1 MKPEGLPVR
10 SYFTN
15 DAFSSGLKEPVLQKK
30 LSLWLGSW
38 PLTLH
43 AVSVLRL
50 YSQNPPEM
58 RFRFLLVF
66 LAFLLIP
73 GKGSLFA
80 QVEGISIVSAQNY
93 FADKD
98 YRNAFAGFEDYLQ
111 NIRFDRDI
119 AYKAG
124 ISACRMGIGNRA
136 IFHLQTARDAGL
148 NDNYLSYWL
157 GRSFL
162 QDEQWDSAQIYLE
175 RYMEVFPVD
184 KAYQN
189 EASAFLR
196 NISVA
201 KNMVSKTL
209 QPVVIENMGPGINSP
224 YSEFHPMIT
233 FDGQTLV
240 INSRKKGFIDEK
252 LFDDGEF
259 KEKIFVCKKQEDG
272 SWSRSTPIRLNEG
285 RNRDNDYVA
294 IQLINN
300 DSKLLLYK
308 IFQETAHLYVSD
320 YVNGTFK
327 VPYQIPIEPDPR
339 FFTGDIYFSN
349 DLKHCVFTMDGKTNY
364 FQNDLYT
371 STYDDKNEKWSE
383 PVSLGKNI
391 NTNREEGSPFL
402 LNDSVLYF
410 SSKSENGLGE
420 FDIFRAEKG
429 KDGAWSEAKNLGFPY
444 NTANNDLYFYIS
456 QTDTAVHYISSV
468 RGSSKGLAD
477 IYKVRRTAL
486 ANGSGKILDDGGQP
500 VVNTS
505 FKFEDPENFQSIFIR
520 TDAEGRFNSEFVAGV
535 NYGVSLS
542 RGGKVIEGN
551 YKIAFP
557 LVPGDGT
564 NVEIRLSPK
573 VLVKPETP
581 MDSVE

>member
-1 MKPEGLPVR
+1 
-10 SYFTN
+10 
-15 DAFSSGLKEPVLQKK
+15 
-30 LSLWLGSW
+30 
-38 PLTLH
+38 
-43 AVSVLRL
+43 
-50 YSQNPPEM
+50 M
-58 RFRFLLVF
+58 RFRFLFVL
-66 LAFLLIP
+66 LAFLFIP
-73 GKGSLFA
+73 LKENLFA
-80 QVEGISIVSAQNY
+80 QVEGISIVSAENY

-98 YRNAFAGFEDYLQ
+98 FRNAFAGFEDYLQ

-119 AYKAG
+119 AFKAG
-124 ISACRMGIGNRA
+124 ISACRMGVGNRA
-136 IFHLQTARDAGL
+136 IYHLQSARDAGL
-148 NDNYLSYWL
+148 KDNYLSYWL

-201 KNMVSKTL
+201 RTMVPKTL
-209 QPVVIENMGPGINSP
+209 QPIVIENMGPGINSP

-233 FDGQTLV
+233 FDGQTMV
-240 INSRKKGFIDEK
+240 INSRKKGFMDEK

-272 SWSRSTPIRLNEG
+272 TWSRSTPIRLNEG
-285 RNRDNDYVA
+285 RNRDNDFVA

-308 IFQETAHLYVSD
+308 IVQEAAHLYVSD
-320 YVNGTFK
+320 YVDGNFK

-339 FFTGDIYFSN
+339 FFTGDIFFST

-371 STYDDKNEKWSE
+371 STYDDKTEKWSE

-402 LNDSVLYF
+402 LNDKILYF

-420 FDIFRAEKG
+420 FDIFRSEKD
-429 KDGAWSEAKNLGFPY
+429 KDGNWSEARNLGFPY

-456 QTDTAVHYISSV
+456 QTDTGTHYISSV

-477 IYKVRRTAL
+477 IYKVRRTAI
-486 ANGSGKILDDGGQP
+486 ANGSGRILDENGQP
-500 VVNTS
+500 LVNTS
-505 FKFEDPENFQSIFIR
+505 VKFEDPENFQNIFIK
-520 TDAEGRFNSEFVAGV
+520 TDAEGRFQSDFVAGV
-535 NYGVSLS
+535 NYSVSLS
-542 RGGKVIEGN
+542 RSGKMVEGN
-551 YKIAFP
+551 FKIGFP
-557 LVPGDGT
+557 LVSGGGINT
-564 NVEIRLSPK
+564 EIRLSPK
-573 VLVKPETP
+573 VIVKPEIP
-581 MDSVE
+581 LDSVE